1 MTDFMI
7 LAGVGLCLIS
17 VVLAVIALANSRA
30 PRGAAL
36 TFVLGLILLI
46 GGAVLSPAP
55 FTAQTIPDAWHRLL
69 VAEPV
74 GEGATATTQTAPPPA
89 PAGVDTPVAN

>member
-7 LAGVGLCLIS
+7 LAGVGLCLLS
-17 VVLAVIALANSRA
+17 VVLAVIALSNSRT

-36 TFVLGLILLI
+36 TFVLGLVLLI

-55 FTAQTIPDAWHRLL
+55 FTAQTIPDAWHRMF
-69 VAEPV
+69 VSQPV
-74 GEGATATTQTAPPPA
+74 GEGATATTQTPPPPVA
-89 PAGVDTPVAN
+89 EGVDTPVAN